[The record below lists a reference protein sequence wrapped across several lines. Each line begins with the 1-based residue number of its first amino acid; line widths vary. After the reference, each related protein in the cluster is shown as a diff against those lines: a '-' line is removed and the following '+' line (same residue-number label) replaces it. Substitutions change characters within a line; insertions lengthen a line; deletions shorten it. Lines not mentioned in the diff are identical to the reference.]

1 METIIFRPGY
11 RSVYGE
17 VTKWVTEAS
26 VFIQHN
32 LQVA

>member
-1 METIIFRPGY
+1 METIISRPGY

-17 VTKWVTEAS
+17 VTKWATEAS
-26 VFIQHN
+26 VFIQYH

>member
-1 METIIFRPGY
+1 MQTIICRSGY

-17 VTKWVTEAS
+17 ITKWVPEAS

>member
-1 METIIFRPGY
+1 METIIFRSGY

-17 VTKWVTEAS
+17 VTKWATEAS
-26 VFIQHN
+26 VFIQHG